1 MRALIHPIVERG
13 WMKGMAVWA
22 KEAHAVRVICG
33 FDLRAAVDGEDATWV
48 RYGVDTSTIVR
59 EVLTTLENM
68 K

>member
-1 MRALIHPIVERG
+1 
-13 WMKGMAVWA
+13 MKGMAVWA

-48 RYGVDTSTIVR
+48 RYGVDTSTIVE